1 MSEVTFNAA
10 SPNEEDCV
18 SSSSQLHGVNVL
30 LMGPAG
36 TGKTHALGTLVETG
50 LEVFYLGLEPGL
62 ESLLGYFRDSG
73 RDIPPNLHWHQ
84 LTSPQAAFSE
94 LIDSARKVNTLS
106 LDMLAKLQDPS
117 RSKHDRFIELL
128 TTLNDFKSDRDGKS
142 YGPVNEWDTSRVL
155 AIDGLTGMNSAAMSL
170 VVGGKAVRNQS
181 DWGIAQGQLEKLL
194 YMLTENCPCHFVL
207 LAHVERETDQV
218 LGGIKLMA
226 STLGKALAPKLPSMF
241 SDVILT
247 SREGTKWTWDTASA
261 MADLKTRNLPISQGI
276 KPDFSQIISKWKLR
290 NAPSEDKAGKK
301 D

>member
-1 MSEVTFNAA
+1 
-10 SPNEEDCV
+10 
-18 SSSSQLHGVNVL
+18 
-30 LMGPAG
+30 
-36 TGKTHALGTLVETG
+36 
-50 LEVFYLGLEPGL
+50 
-62 ESLLGYFRDSG
+62 
-73 RDIPPNLHWHQ
+73 
-84 LTSPQAAFSE
+84 
-94 LIDSARKVNTLS
+94 
-106 LDMLAKLQDPS
+106 MLAKLQDPS